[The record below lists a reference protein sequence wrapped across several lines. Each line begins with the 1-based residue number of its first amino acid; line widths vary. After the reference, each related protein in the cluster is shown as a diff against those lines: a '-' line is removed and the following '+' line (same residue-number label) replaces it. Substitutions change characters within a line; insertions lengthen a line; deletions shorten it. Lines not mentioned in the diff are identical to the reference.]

1 MFVIQRDFGH
11 RGPSHFSM
19 QLLCQ
24 SLGMLLMA
32 FEQFQALFQQRF
44 QLRILRIGNER
55 LTQGFVDGLMIY
67 HFVST

>member
-44 QLRILRIGNER
+44 QLCASEMSVLLKAS
-55 LTQGFVDGLMIY
+55 LTVL
-67 HFVST
+67 